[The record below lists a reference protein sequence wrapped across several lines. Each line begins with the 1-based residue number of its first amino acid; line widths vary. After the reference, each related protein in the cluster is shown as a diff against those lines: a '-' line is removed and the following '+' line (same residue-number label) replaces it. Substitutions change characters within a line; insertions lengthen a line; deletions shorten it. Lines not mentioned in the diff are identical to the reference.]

1 MCKKPSYGELQQKV
15 KALEKQVIEFK
26 ESEAALRSTE
36 QNYRD
41 LYENAPIAYF
51 SINRN
56 DGSILRFNSEAV
68 QLLGYKKE
76 TLAQMNV
83 FDLYANTAHGVSK
96 AKALFERFQTGESI
110 RDEELQMKRLNGQLI
125 WVNLN
130 IEPVKSNGGDVV
142 ESRSMVIDI
151 SKRKQAEEALRE
163 SEEKFRSVT
172 EQSPNMIFINKKGKV
187 VYCNKKCEE
196 LMGYSQEEFCS
207 LDFDFFDLIS
217 EESKKTVKSAFAK
230 HLKGHE
236 VEPYEYR
243 LVTKSGDKL
252 EVIITTK
259 LIRYEGDTAILGI
272 VTDITQRKKMEHA
285 LSESEAKFRALAE
298 SAPAAIIIAA
308 GEDFIY
314 VNPAFESITGFTE
327 KEAMSIRFWDLVHPD
342 MQELVKERGLARQ
355 RGKTVPTHY
364 ELKALIKDGQERW
377 FDMAVSSINYSGQ
390 TATLAMAYDITESKQ
405 TKDSLLVREQ
415 ELKNKTHDLEEMNV
429 ALRILLKKRDDDKIE
444 LEEKIQ
450 INVKQLIEPYLD
462 DLKKTQLSSRQA
474 TLIGIIKTNLD
485 EIISPFARNFASIKY
500 RLTPQEIKIASL
512 IRQGKTT
519 KVIAELMGLSLRT
532 IEFHRTKIRHKLGL
546 KDNTANLQ
554 AHLLTLNSH

>member
-1 MCKKPSYGELQQKV
+1 MRKNPSYEEMQQKV
-15 KALEKQVIEFK
+15 KALEKQVIEVK
-26 ESEAALRSTE
+26 ASEAALRGRE

-68 QLLGYKKE
+68 RLLGYKRE
-76 TLAQMNV
+76 TFAKMNV
-83 FDLYANTAHGVSK
+83 LDLYADTAHGVSN
-96 AKALFERFQTGESI
+96 AKALFDRFQTGESI
-110 RDEELQMKRLNGQLI
+110 RDEELQMKRHDGKLI

-151 SKRKQAEEALRE
+151 SKRKEAEGSLRE

-172 EQSPNMIFINKKGKV
+172 EQSPSMIFINKKGKV

-196 LMGYSQEEFCS
+196 VMGYSQEEFCS
-207 LDFDFFDLIS
+207 LNFDFFDLIPD
-217 EESKKTVKSAFAK
+217 ESKKDVKTAFAK
-230 HLKGHE
+230 HLKGQE

-243 LVTKSGDKL
+243 LVTKGGDEL
-252 EVIITTK
+252 NAIISTK
-259 LIRYEGDTAILGI
+259 LIHYEGDMAILGI
-272 VTDITQRKKMEHA
+272 VTDITRRKKMEDA

-327 KEAMSIRFWDLVHPD
+327 KEATTMHFWDLVHPD
-342 MQELVKERGLARQ
+342 MQKLVKERGLARQ
-355 RGKTVPTHY
+355 RGEAVPAHY
-364 ELKALIKDGQERW
+364 ELKALIKDGRERW
-377 FDMAVSSINYSGQ
+377 FDMAASSINYGGQ
-390 TATLAMAYDITESKQ
+390 TATLAMAYDVTESKRA
-405 TKDSLLVREQ
+405 KDSLLVREQ
-415 ELKNKTHDLEEMNV
+415 ELKDKAHDLEDMNA
-429 ALRILLKKRDDDKIE
+429 ALRVLLKKRNDDKIE
-444 LEEKIQ
+444 IEEKIQ
-450 INVKQLIEPYLD
+450 FNVKQLIEPYLYD
-462 DLKKTQLSSRQA
+462 FEKTQLSSRQA
-474 TLIGIIKTNLD
+474 TLLGIIKTNLD
-485 EIISPFARNFASIKY
+485 EIISPFARDFASIKY
-500 RLTPQEIKIASL
+500 RLTPQEIKVASL

-546 KDNTANLQ
+546 KHKTDSLKT
-554 AHLLTLNSH
+554 HLLSFA